1 VHSHQFRFALS
12 ISAVFLGSL
21 VSAQTLTTGTIVGAI
36 TDSSGAVVRGA
47 VVTLDATTTGDRLNT
62 VSGDDGHYRF
72 PLMKPGEYRLSAR
85 APGLQS
91 GITNIDLLVGQQQA
105 VNLVLNVERAQQ
117 TVEVTA
123 SAGLVQ
129 TENANQAT
137 SYGAKQVADLPI
149 NGGDITN
156 LAFSTPGLRLNVGG
170 GNNNFNL
177 NGLPFNSGLYTM
189 NGADII
195 EPYNLNNKSG
205 ASNNTLGA
213 NDIAEAA
220 VILNAYSAQYGRMA
234 GGQINYITKSGGNSF
249 HGNLAESYNDA
260 ILNANDFFNN
270 ATGTPRGRSVANQY
284 AAGLGGP
291 IRKNKT
297 EFYVNTEGLRYALPS
312 NGVISV
318 PSPQLEQYTL
328 SHIPAASVPLYQ
340 EAFSLYNNAPG
351 INRAVPVTSGAG
363 LLQDSTGNL
372 GCGKQKFPGTF
383 VSGSSGARFG
393 VDVPCALAFGTNAAS
408 VNTESLTSGRVDH
421 ELTGKQRVY
430 VRLSYDLG
438 VQSTSTSPLN
448 PVLNRVS
455 NQPWI
460 LPQINH
466 TYVITP
472 ALVNNFI
479 ASGNYYSAVF
489 GAADFSKAFALM
501 PAAFSFN
508 DGGANGGGFF
518 AAGANTS
525 LPTGRRGQQLQL
537 IDDLSWS
544 HGHHTLQFGANYRD
558 NKVTD
563 TSIASGSQ
571 IGTYTFND
579 LSDFAVG
586 IVNSTNTG
594 SKFTQSFPLLGAAHI
609 AFYSFD
615 FYAQDEW
622 NVQKGL
628 KITYGMRFERNGNP
642 NCKENCLSR
651 LNSTFLGSG
660 YQGGTSAPYNSTILS
675 GLHTTFQTVEA
686 IVAEPRL
693 GVVFTPFGQGKTVF
707 RAGAGLFA
715 NTFAGNVSAN
725 IFGNSP
731 NKFSPTVGFGNV
743 GLATDPNSSQASAVA
758 SAQVFENGFS
768 QGYTLP
774 QFQSALGKVPF
785 ATPTFFV
792 YPPNFKNIKTVE
804 WSFEVEHP
812 LGASDVLSINY
823 SGNHA
828 YDEPISNLDANAYI
842 GTPSRY
848 PSGFGGLST
857 AIPDAR
863 FSTVT
868 QVLSN
873 GFSNYDGLTIQERH
887 AFHHGFQGQVFY
899 TWSHALQL
907 DPPASGTTASV
918 YNPYNLNFGYGATPF
933 DTRHNL
939 TGDIIWNSPK
949 FDQKPVNWLLGGWTL
964 GSKLYLYSGRPFS
977 VTNSQIPGLL
987 STSFGGTVLA
997 DLLDPSILGI
1007 HCTDVNSRCF
1017 TPSQFTASTPT
1028 AANPHQQ
1035 TDFGNIPPNSFRGP
1049 GFFNIAAQVTKKFPI
1064 AERVPFEI
1072 GASMF
1077 NVLNHP
1083 SFAVP
1088 NGNVTSGSFG
1098 LITSTVSSPTSI
1110 YGTGQGAIVSGRVVV
1125 VMAKL
1130 SF

>member
-1 VHSHQFRFALS
+1 MNTRLFAFVIS
-12 ISAVFLGSL
+12 ISLLFWSGLAT
-21 VSAQTLTTGTIVGAI
+21 AQTLTTGTIDGAV
-36 TDSSGAVVRGA
+36 TDASGAVVRGA
-47 VVTLDATTTGDRLNT
+47 TVTLENIATGDRLT
-62 VSGDDGHYRF
+62 SASGDDGQYRF
-72 PLMKPGEYRLSAR
+72 PLLKPGQYRVSAR

-91 GITNIDLLVGQQQA
+91 DIAATDLLLGQQQE
-105 VNLVLNVERAQQ
+105 VNLKLNVERAQQ
-117 TVEVTA
+117 RVEVTA
-123 SAGLVQ
+123 TTTLLQ

-137 SYGAKQVADLPI
+137 SYGAKQVEDLPI

-177 NGLPFNSGLYTM
+177 SGLPFNSGLYTM

-205 ASNNTLGA
+205 ASNNTLGS

-249 HGNLAESYNDA
+249 HGNLSESYNDA

-270 ATGTPRGRSVANQY
+270 ATHTPRGRSVANQY

-312 NGVISV
+312 NGVISI
-318 PSPQLEQYTL
+318 PSPQLQQYIL

-340 EAFSLYNNAPG
+340 DAFSLYNNAPG
-351 INRAVPVTSGAG
+351 INRAVPVTTGSG

-372 GCGKQKFPGTF
+372 GCGKQKFPGTY
-383 VSGSSGARFG
+383 VNGSSGPRFG
-393 VDVPCALAFGTNAAS
+393 VDVPCALAFGTNASS
-408 VNTESLTSGRVDH
+408 VNTEALTSGRFDH
-421 ELTGKQRVY
+421 ELTAKQRIY
-430 VRLSYDLG
+430 LRFSYDSG
-438 VQSTSTSPLN
+438 VQATSTSPLN

-455 NQPWI
+455 TQPWVI
-460 LPQINH
+460 PQVNH

-472 ALVNNFI
+472 SLVNNFI

-489 GAADFSKAFALM
+489 GAADYPKALALM

-508 DGGANGGGFF
+508 DGGANGGGIY
-518 AAGANTS
+518 AAGSNGS

-537 IDDLSWS
+537 IDDLSWNL
-544 HGHHTLQFGANYRD
+544 GRHTLQFGANYRA
-558 NKVTD
+558 NRVTD

-579 LSDFAVG
+579 LTDFAIG

-594 SKFTQSFPLLGAAHI
+594 SKFTQSFPLLAAAHI
-609 AFYSFD
+609 AFYSLD

-622 NVQKGL
+622 NVRKGL
-628 KITYGMRFERNGNP
+628 KITYGVRFERNGNP
-642 NCKENCLSR
+642 NCKEDCLSR
-651 LNSTFLGSG
+651 FNTAFLGSG
-660 YQGGTSAPYNSTILS
+660 YEAGAAVPYNSSIVS
-675 GLHTTFQTVEA
+675 SLHNTFQSVEA
-686 IVAEPRL
+686 MVTEPRL
-693 GVVFTPFGQGKTVF
+693 GIVFTPFGQGKTVF
-707 RAGAGLFA
+707 RGGAGLFA
-715 NTFAGNVSAN
+715 NAFAGNLSSN
-725 IFGNSP
+725 IFGNAP
-731 NKFSPTVGFGNV
+731 NKFSPTVSFGDV
-743 GLATDPNSSQASAVA
+743 ALATDPNSSQAVA
-758 SAQVFENGFS
+758 IASSQAFQSGFS
-768 QGYTLP
+768 QGYTLA

-792 YPPNFKNIKTVE
+792 YPTNFQTIKTIE
-804 WSFEVEHP
+804 WSFEAEQP
-812 LGASDVLSINY
+812 LGTHDVFTANY

-828 YDEPISNLDANAYI
+828 YDEPINNTDANDYI
-842 GTPSRY
+842 GTASRY
-848 PSGFGGLST
+848 PNGFGGLPA
-857 AIPDAR
+857 AIPDSR

-868 QVLSN
+868 QVLTT
-873 GFSNYDGLTIQERH
+873 GYSNYNALTLQERH
-887 AFHHGFQGQVFY
+887 AFNHGFQGQVYY

-907 DPPASGTTASV
+907 DPPATGTTASV
-918 YNPYNLNFGYGATPF
+918 YNPYNLNFGYAATDF

-949 FDQKPVNWLLGGWTL
+949 LANKTANWLLGGWIL
-964 GSKLYLYSGRPFS
+964 GGKLYLYSGRPFS

-987 STSFGGTVLA
+987 SATFGGTVLA
-997 DLLDPSILGI
+997 DLLDPTILGAN
-1007 HCTDVNSRCF
+1007 CANVNVRCF
-1017 TPSQFTASTPT
+1017 SSSQFAASSATAG
-1028 AANPHQQ
+1028 NPHQQ

-1049 GFFNIAAQVTKKFPI
+1049 GFFNVAAQLTKRFPI
-1064 AERVPFEI
+1064 TERVPLEI
-1072 GASMF
+1072 GASAF

-1110 YGTGQGAIVSGRVVV
+1110 YGTGQGAIVSGRVIV
-1125 VMAKL
+1125 VMARL

>member
-1 VHSHQFRFALS
+1 MLSRNARLAFVTTALLC
-12 ISAVFLGSL
+12 AVTG
-21 VSAQTLTTGTIVGAI
+21 SAQTLTTGTIVGAV

-47 VVTLDATTTGDRLNT
+47 AITLEGATTGDHLAAT
-62 VSGDDGHYRF
+62 SGDDGQYRF
-72 PLMKPGEYRLSAR
+72 PLLKPGEYNLSAR

-91 GITNIDLLVGQQQA
+91 GIAKIDLLVGQQAA
-105 VNLVLNVERAQQ
+105 VNLVLEVERSQQ
-117 TVEVTA
+117 TVEVEATA
-123 SAGLVQ
+123 ALLQ

-137 SYGAKQVADLPI
+137 SYSSKAVADLPI

-205 ASNNTLGA
+205 ASNNTLGS

-234 GGQINYITKSGGNSF
+234 GGQINYITKSGGNAF
-249 HGNLAESYNDA
+249 HGNLSESYNDA

-270 ATGTPRGRSVANQY
+270 ATRTPRGRSVANQY

-297 EFYVNTEGLRYALPS
+297 SFYVNTEGLRYALPS
-312 NGVISV
+312 NGVVSV
-318 PSPQLEQYTL
+318 PSPQFQQYVL

-340 EAFSLYNNAPG
+340 DAFALYNNALG
-351 INRAVPVTSGAG
+351 INRAVPVTTGTG

-372 GCGKQKFPGTF
+372 GCGKQKFPGTY
-383 VSGSSGARFG
+383 VNGSSGPRFG
-393 VDVPCALAFGTNAAS
+393 VDVPCALAFGTNASS
-408 VNTESLTSGRVDH
+408 VNTEALTSGRVDH
-421 ELTGKQRVY
+421 DLTAKQRVY
-430 VRLSYDLG
+430 FRMSYDSG
-438 VQSTSTSPLN
+438 VQATSTSPLN
-448 PVLNRVS
+448 PALNRVS

-472 ALVNNFI
+472 GLVNNFI

-489 GAADFSKAFALM
+489 GAADFNKALSLM
-501 PAAFSFN
+501 PAAFTLS
-508 DGGANGGGFF
+508 DGGANGGGFA
-518 AAGANTS
+518 AAGSNTS
-525 LPTGRRGQQLQL
+525 LPTGRRGQQYQL
-537 IDDLSWS
+537 IDDLSWNR
-544 HGHHTLQFGANYRD
+544 GRHTLQFGTNYRY
-558 NKVTD
+558 NRVTD
-563 TSIASGSQ
+563 SSIASGSE
-571 IGTYTFND
+571 IGTYTFSD
-579 LSDFAVG
+579 LTDFAVG
-586 IVNSTNTG
+586 VVNSTNTG
-594 SKFTQSFPLLGAAHI
+594 SKFTQAFPRLAAAHI
-609 AFYSFD
+609 AFYSID

-622 NVQKGL
+622 NVRKGL

-642 NCKENCLSR
+642 NCQEDCLSR
-651 LNSTFLGSG
+651 FNTAFLAPG
-660 YQGGTSAPYNSTILS
+660 YQAGASVPYNSTIVS
-675 GLHTTFQTVEA
+675 GLHNTFQNVEG

-693 GVVFTPFGQGKTVF
+693 GVVFAPFGPGKTVF
-707 RAGAGLFA
+707 RGGAGLFA

-725 IFGNSP
+725 VFGNSP
-731 NKFSPTVGFGNV
+731 NKFTPTVSFGNV
-743 GLATDPNSSQASAVA
+743 GLAADPTTSQAAAVA
-758 SAQVFENGFS
+758 SAQVFSTGFS
-768 QGYTLP
+768 QGYTLA

-792 YPPNFKNIKTVE
+792 YPTNFKNIKTLE
-804 WSFEVEHP
+804 WSFEVEQP
-812 LGASDVLSINY
+812 LGAHDVLTANY

-828 YDEPISNLDANAYI
+828 YDEPINNTDANAYI

-848 PSGFGGLST
+848 PNGFGGLPT
-857 AIPDAR
+857 AIPDPR

-868 QVLSN
+868 QVLST
-873 GFSNYDGLTIQERH
+873 GFSNYDALTIQERH
-887 AFHHGFQGQVFY
+887 AFHYGFQGQIFY
-899 TWSHALQL
+899 AWSHSLQL
-907 DPPASGTTASV
+907 GSPASGTTATV
-918 YNPYNLNFGYGATPF
+918 YNPYNLNSGYSNTPF

-939 TGDIIWNSPK
+939 TGDVIWNSPK
-949 FDQKPVNWLLGGWTL
+949 FASRPVNWLLGGWTL
-964 GSKLYLYSGRPFS
+964 GGKLYLYSGRPFS
-977 VTNSQIPGLL
+977 VTNSQIPGLV
-987 STSFGGTVLA
+987 SATFGGTVLA
-997 DLLDPSILGI
+997 DLLDPTILGL
-1007 HCTDVNSRCF
+1007 HCTNVNVRCLSS
-1017 TPSQFTASTPT
+1017 TQFAVSTAT

-1049 GFFNIAAQVTKKFPI
+1049 GFFNIAGQLTKKFPI
-1064 AERVPFEI
+1064 RERVPLEL
-1072 GASMF
+1072 GASAF
-1077 NVLNHP
+1077 NLLNHP

-1125 VMAKL
+1125 VMARV